1 MSALLEVEG
10 LHAGY
15 GPVVVLR
22 DISLTVEHGQ
32 VAVVLGANGA
42 GKTTLLRALSGII
55 KGRGRVSLDGKQL
68 LGLPSEK
75 IASLGVSHVPQ
86 GRGTFANM
94 TVEENLRIGA
104 HLLQGGDE
112 RAEIDK
118 WYAIFPRLGD
128 RSSQQAGSLSG
139 GEQQMLAVARALMPG
154 PRLLLLDEPSL
165 GLAPNTTRDLFD
177 SLGRINVETG
187 TAMLIVE
194 QNAHLALEIG
204 SRAMLLEAGRL
215 VSSGTAQELRD
226 NDDIR
231 RAYLGY

>member
-1 MSALLEVEG
+1 MSTLLEVQG

-15 GPVVVLR
+15 GPVEVLR
-22 DISLTVEHGQ
+22 DVSLTVEQGQ

-55 KGRGRVSLDGKQL
+55 KGRGRATLDGRQL
-68 LGLPSEK
+68 LGLPSER
-75 IASLGVSHVPQ
+75 IAALGVSHVPQ

-104 HLLQGGDE
+104 HLSRGDE
-112 RAEIDK
+112 KAEIGK
-118 WYAIFPRLGD
+118 WYEIFPRLGD
-128 RSSQQAGSLSG
+128 RRTQQAGSLSG

-165 GLAPNTTRDLFD
+165 GLAPNTTRDLFA
-177 SLGRINVETG
+177 SLGRINAETG

-194 QNAHLALEIG
+194 QNAHLALDIG
-204 SRAMLLEAGRL
+204 STAMLLEAGRM